1 LTTRE
6 SGSLPAEARRA
17 QAGRAPALVA
27 ALVVAAAVVVCIG
40 AIVPLRRGLPLFAIT
55 VWFSIPGIL
64 GAWLMYAPAPG
75 RGFAA
80 AAVGPIWGYG
90 ISSAVLLAMWTAGIR
105 GTALLVA
112 PLLSCAAAA
121 GIGRLLRGTLT
132 PPAFGRGDVVAGVL
146 LLGLVPAIV
155 GWPFARVGEV
165 TAEGKAYRAYFT
177 ADMTWR
183 MAVVAEVSTG
193 TVPPRNPF
201 LRGQA
206 LHYYWLPHLLP
217 AAQYRALERRVSL
230 EQVLLVNSIALGLA
244 FVLFLY
250 AFVRHWVESPTAAAI
265 ATVGAFAF
273 TSFEGLERI
282 IYYWGRGEPWDNIV
296 GRLKQIN
303 IDGVTRWYYGSLPI
317 DGLQRLLWYQPHHST
332 GYALGLSA
340 LLVLVR
346 ARTLTAALLAF
357 CGCLLGLSLLFST
370 FAAIMLTSMVAL
382 TALGIVAAARQW
394 RMLAIGAV
402 AGAVPLAIAVW
413 VADALRYIDTSGPA
427 LARVMVNPMAVTN
440 ITASLVLSFGP
451 MLVLAIAGAV
461 FALRRDRARWL
472 AVAAVVVVS
481 IAFYFFVDVV
491 DHQYVYVGWRSG
503 HFLFV
508 AFAALT
514 GYALQEAWRLGKGVR
529 VAAAVTTVMLAALA
543 APTFIIDFYNTQ
555 DITNRSPED
564 PYTWTLVLS
573 QDELAAFAWIRTTTP
588 REALVQIEPHAR
600 EGRRWADIPAF
611 AERRMSAGLPIS
623 MVPVQRYEE
632 ASQKVLA
639 LYRETD
645 PDTAFTRAA
654 GLGIDYIVIGGPE
667 RRQFPDFEATL
678 RARPHRFHEVFRRG
692 DVSIFMLY
700 DPRGSA

>member
-1 LTTRE
+1 M
-6 SGSLPAEARRA
+6 PAEARRA
-17 QAGRAPALVA
+17 QAGPARVLIA
-27 ALVVAAAVVVCIG
+27 ALVVAVVAGVVVSIG
-40 AIVPLRRGLPLFAIT
+40 ALVPLRRGLPLFAIT
-55 VWFSIPGIL
+55 VWFSVPGLL

-75 RGFAA
+75 RGLAA

-112 PLLSCAAAA
+112 PMLSFVVAAVV
-121 GIGRLLRGTLT
+121 GRLLRGALT
-132 PPAFGRGDVVAGVL
+132 PPAFHRGDVVAAVL

-183 MAVVAEVSTG
+183 MAVVAEVSKG
-193 TVPPRNPF
+193 SVPPRNPF

-250 AFVRHWVESPTAAAI
+250 AFVRHWVESPAAAAV
-265 ATVGAFAF
+265 ATLGAFAF

-282 IYYWGRGEPWDNIV
+282 IYFWGRGEPWDNIV
-296 GRLKQIN
+296 GRLKHIN

-346 ARTLTAALLAF
+346 ARTLTAGLLAF

-382 TALGIVAAARQW
+382 TAFGIVAGRRHW

-413 VADALRYIDTSGPA
+413 VADALRYLDTSGPA
-427 LARVMVNPMAVTN
+427 LARVIVNPMAVTN
-440 ITASLVLSFGP
+440 TATSLVLSFGP
-451 MLVLAIAGAV
+451 MLVLGIAGAV
-461 FALRRDRARWL
+461 FALRRDPARWL
-472 AVAAVVVVS
+472 AIAAVVVVS
-481 IAFYFFVDVV
+481 VAFYFFVDVV

-503 HFLFV
+503 HFLFA
-508 AFAALT
+508 AFAALA
-514 GYALQEAWRLGKGVR
+514 GYALQEAWRLGR
-529 VAAAVTTVMLAALA
+529 AARAATVVVTAMLAALA

-555 DITNRSPED
+555 DITNRNPED
-564 PYTWTLVLS
+564 PYSWTLVLS
-573 QDELAAFAWIRTTTP
+573 QDELAAYAWIRTTTP
-588 REALVQIEPHAR
+588 RDALVQIEPHAR

-623 MVPVQRYEE
+623 MVPLQRYEE

-654 GLGIDYIVIGGPE
+654 GLGIDYIVVGGPE
-667 RRQFPDFEATL
+667 RKQFPDFEATL
-678 RARPHRFHEVFRRG
+678 RARPQRFHEVFRRG